1 MIKDGFNMNKDIRI
15 ILASGSPRRREL
27 LRQAGYEYTVAVSD
41 VDEET
46 DTLIPKDYVMQLAER
61 KATDIYNKEWVKCAD
76 HKSNTLSH
84 ERASERE
91 EPHLDKYIV
100 IGADTVVTLNNRIL
114 GKPYDYD
121 DAYNTLNSLSN
132 QTHHVYTGVC
142 IIYFN
147 GETAFTKTFYECT
160 EVTFYP
166 MTHEEIVWYLATKE
180 PFDKAGSYG
189 IQGKGGV
196 FVKEIK
202 GDYNN
207 VVGLPL
213 ARLYHELEE
222 IIAK

>member
-1 MIKDGFNMNKDIRI
+1 MKKDIKI

-27 LRQAGYEYTVAVSD
+27 LSQAGYEYTVVTSD

-46 DTLIPKDYVMQLAER
+46 DTLIPKDYVMELAER
-61 KATDIYNKEWVKCAD
+61 KAKDVCDKEKVKWLEFEKSMVLQAPSAD
-76 HKSNTLSH
+76 EIKSAA
-84 ERASERE
+84 EGFV
-91 EPHLDKYIV
+91 V
-100 IGADTVVTLNNRIL
+100 IGADTVVALNNRIL

-121 DAYNTLNSLSN
+121 DAYNTLNSLSG
-132 QTHHVYTGVC
+132 QTHHVYTGVS
-142 IIYFN
+142 IIYYD
-147 GETAFTKTFYECT
+147 GEKSQTKTFYECT

-166 MTHEEIVWYLATKE
+166 MTHEEIVWYLSTKE

-189 IQGKGGV
+189 IQGMGGI

-213 ARLYHELEE
+213 ARLYHELENMNGRSRCH
-222 IIAK
+222 

>member
-1 MIKDGFNMNKDIRI
+1 MNKDIRI

-46 DTLIPKDYVMQLAER
+46 DTRIPKDCVMQLAER
-61 KATDIYNKEWVKCAD
+61 KATDIYNKERKKYAD

-91 EPHLDKYIV
+91 EPHLDKFIV
-100 IGADTVVTLNNRIL
+100 IGADTVVALNNRIL

-142 IIYFN
+142 IIYYN

-213 ARLYHELEE
+213 AKLYHELEE